1 MSIETQRIHSIS
13 SLRRHEAARDR
24 ATKLKSVP
32 VTVAL
37 EIAAEDSRESSEAEL
52 EFSSGGCGP
61 SEGPHAYDLETDE
74 AETEDDGL

>member
-1 MSIETQRIHSIS
+1 LSTIEHQRQNSVA

-37 EIAAEDSRESSEAEL
+37 EIAAEDEAE
-52 EFSSGGCGP
+52 P
-61 SEGPHAYDLETDE
+61 SDTAAVSHPYIDLDTEPEHDE
-74 AETEDDGL
+74 ETEDTDE